1 MTSSIFALFV
11 VLSERLACK
20 TLINLACCDLSS
32 EEINMPRM
40 LKTKVPWA
48 ILLSV
53 VLTTAGLGACALAT
67 PAPPATPQRPDA
79 VYTAAAETIIAQ
91 LTQVSAPLETST
103 PVTATLSANTTAI
116 ASPVGTNQQA
126 GAAQPSETSPAEAV
140 APSPSEAPP
149 PQGSET
155 PTPTLSPSATP
166 EPTATSVAGDPK
178 LELGSPTWRDTFNNS
193 DSWPI
198 YDDEHVNMTVQ
209 DSSLQMTLL
218 KADKWNSW
226 ILTWPIL
233 RNFYLEVTAKPGD
246 CADND
251 NYGLLARAPSD
262 KEAYLFGFTCDG
274 KYSFRRWTGER
285 FATNVD
291 WTASDYIL
299 SGKNQTNRL
308 GLMVNGTTFSLYAN
322 GHLLTELRDANYR
335 RGGFGLYA
343 SAFKTTNFL
352 VRFQEVQYW
361 ELP

>member
-1 MTSSIFALFV
+1 
-11 VLSERLACK
+11 
-20 TLINLACCDLSS
+20 
-32 EEINMPRM
+32 MPRM

-48 ILLSV
+48 ILLSM
-53 VLTTAGLGACALAT
+53 VLTAASLGACALAT
-67 PAPPATPQRPDA
+67 PAPPATSQRPDA

-91 LTQVSAPLETST
+91 LTRVSAPLETSSPLT
-103 PVTATLSANTTAI
+103 TTLTANMTATAGPAGSA
-116 ASPVGTNQQA
+116 GQA
-126 GAAQPSETSPAEAV
+126 GTAQPSEVAPGAMQPSLSPTLPAE
-140 APSPSEAPP
+140 
-149 PQGSET
+149 GSET
-155 PTPTLSPSATP
+155 PSPTPPPSATP

-178 LELGSPTWRDTFNNS
+178 LDLGSPTWRDTFNNA

-198 YDDEHVNMTVQ
+198 YDDEHVNMAVQ

-246 CADND
+246 CADTD

-274 KYSFRRWTGER
+274 KFSFRRWTGER
-285 FATNVD
+285 FITNVD
-291 WTASDYIL
+291 WTASEYIL

-308 GLMVNGTTFSLYAN
+308 GLMANGTTFSLYAN

>member
-1 MTSSIFALFV
+1 
-11 VLSERLACK
+11 
-20 TLINLACCDLSS
+20 
-32 EEINMPRM
+32 MPSM
-40 LKTKVPWA
+40 LKTKVPRA
-48 ILLSV
+48 ILLSM
-53 VLTTAGLGACALAT
+53 VLTVAGLGACALAT
-67 PAPPATPQRPDA
+67 PTPPSTPQRPDA

-91 LTQVSAPLETST
+91 LTRVSAPLETSA
-103 PVTATLSANTTAI
+103 PLTATLTANATI
-116 ASPVGTNQQA
+116 AGPAGTSEQS
-126 GAAQPSETSPAEAV
+126 GTSQPSETIVAEAQQ
-140 APSPSEAPP
+140 PSPSSTLPLE
-149 PQGSET
+149 GSET
-155 PTPTLSPSATP
+155 PTPTPPPSATP

-178 LELGSPTWRDTFNNS
+178 LELGNPTWRDTFNNS

-198 YDDEHVNMTVQ
+198 YDDEHVNMSVQ

-218 KADKWNSW
+218 KPDKWNSW

-246 CADND
+246 CADTD
-251 NYGLLARAPSD
+251 NYGVLARAPSD

-274 KYSFRRWTGER
+274 KFSFRRWTGER

-308 GLMVNGTTFSLYAN
+308 GLMANGTTFSLYAN

>member
-1 MTSSIFALFV
+1 
-11 VLSERLACK
+11 
-20 TLINLACCDLSS
+20 
-32 EEINMPRM
+32 MPRM
-40 LKTKVPWA
+40 LIKKVPWV
-48 ILLSV
+48 IPLSM
-53 VLTTAGLGACALAT
+53 VLTAAGLGACALAT
-67 PAPPATPQRPDA
+67 PAPPSTPQKPDA

-91 LTQVSAPLETST
+91 LTQVSAPLETSS
-103 PVTATLSANTTAI
+103 PPTATLSANTTALASPLGTNAQTGATQPPE
-116 ASPVGTNQQA
+116 ASPVEA
-126 GAAQPSETSPAEAV
+126 GAS
-140 APSPSEAPP
+140 SPSVTPP

-155 PTPTLSPSATP
+155 PTPTPPPSATP

-178 LELGSPTWRDTFNNS
+178 LELGNPTWRDTFINA

-218 KADKWNSW
+218 KPDKWNSW

-233 RNFYLEVTAKPGD
+233 RNFYLEVTARPAD
-246 CADND
+246 CADTD
-251 NYGLLARAPSD
+251 NYGVLARAPSD

-274 KYSFRRWTGER
+274 RFSFRRWTGER

-291 WTASDYIL
+291 WTASEYIL
-299 SGKNQTNRL
+299 SGKNQSNRL
-308 GLMVNGTTFSLYAN
+308 GLMANGTTFSLYAN

-343 SAFKTTNFL
+343 SAFKTENFL

>member
-1 MTSSIFALFV
+1 
-11 VLSERLACK
+11 
-20 TLINLACCDLSS
+20 
-32 EEINMPRM
+32 MPRIP
-40 LKTKVPWA
+40 KTNAPWA
-48 ILLSV
+48 ILLA
-53 VLTTAGLGACALAT
+53 LTLFAAGLGACALAT
-67 PAPPATPQRPDA
+67 PAPATTPQRPDA

-91 LTQVSAPLETST
+91 LTQVSAPLETSAPLTGTLTTGATQIDGPQGT
-103 PVTATLSANTTAI
+103 P
-116 ASPVGTNQQA
+116 GEA
-126 GAAQPSETSPAEAV
+126 GATQPAGTSPAEAL
-140 APSPSEAPP
+140 ASSPSSTLP

-155 PTPTLSPSATP
+155 PTPTPPPSATP

-178 LELGSPTWRDTFNNS
+178 LDLGSPTWRDTFNNS

-198 YDDEHVNMTVQ
+198 YDDEHVHMTVQ

-233 RNFYLEVTAKPGD
+233 RNFYLEVTARPGD
-246 CADND
+246 CADTD

-274 KYSFRRWTGER
+274 RYSFRRWTGER

-291 WTASDYIL
+291 WTTSDYIL
-299 SGKNQTNRL
+299 SGKNQANRL
-308 GLMVNGTTFSLYAN
+308 GLKVDGTTFSLYAN

-343 SAFKTTNFL
+343 SAFKTENFL

>member
-1 MTSSIFALFV
+1 
-11 VLSERLACK
+11 
-20 TLINLACCDLSS
+20 
-32 EEINMPRM
+32 MPRM
-40 LKTKVPWA
+40 RKTNALWA
-48 ILLSV
+48 ILLSLI
-53 VLTTAGLGACALAT
+53 LTAVSLGACALAT
-67 PAPPATPQRPDA
+67 PASPSTPQRPDA

-91 LTQVSAPLETST
+91 LTQVSAPLETSA
-103 PVTATLSANTTAI
+103 PLTATLAVDATPLT
-116 ASPVGTNQQA
+116 SPVEATGQA
-126 GAAQPSETSPAEAV
+126 GASQPSETSAAEAL
-140 APSPSEAPP
+140 A
-149 PQGSET
+149 QGSET
-155 PTPTLSPSATP
+155 PTPTPPPSATP

-178 LELGSPTWRDTFNNS
+178 LDLGNPTWRDTFNNT

-246 CADND
+246 CAGTD
-251 NYGLLARAPSD
+251 NYGVLARAPSD

-274 KYSFRRWTGER
+274 KFSFRRWTGER

-291 WTASDYIL
+291 WTASEYIL
-299 SGKNQTNRL
+299 SGKNQANRL
-308 GLMVNGTTFSLYAN
+308 GLMANGTTISLYAN

-335 RGGFGLYA
+335 RGGIGLYA

>member
-1 MTSSIFALFV
+1 
-11 VLSERLACK
+11 
-20 TLINLACCDLSS
+20 
-32 EEINMPRM
+32 MPRIR
-40 LKTKVPWA
+40 KTNAPRA
-48 ILLSV
+48 IWLALILSA
-53 VLTTAGLGACALAT
+53 AGLGACALAT
-67 PAPPATPQRPDA
+67 PAPPATPQKAEA

-91 LTQVSAPLETST
+91 LTQVAAPLETST
-103 PVTATLSANTTAI
+103 PMTATLTA
-116 ASPVGTNQQA
+116 ASPITGTAGSAEQS
-126 GAAQPSETSPAEAV
+126 GAAQPSETSAGEAAAPAS
-140 APSPSEAPP
+140 SPTLA

-155 PTPTLSPSATP
+155 PTPTPPPSATP

-178 LELGSPTWRDTFNNS
+178 LDLGNPTWRDTFNNS

-246 CADND
+246 CADTD
-251 NYGLLARAPSD
+251 NYGVLARAPSD

-274 KYSFRRWTGER
+274 RYSFRRWTGER

-291 WTASDYIL
+291 WTASEYIL

-308 GLMVNGTTFSLYAN
+308 GLMANGSSISLYAN
-322 GHLLTELRDANYR
+322 GQLLTDLRDANYP